1 MDNDAYKK
9 ALFRERTARESA
21 EKILEEK
28 SLELYNINKN
38 LESLVEARTQELQE
52 ARKTAEEANKA
63 KTDFLLKL
71 SHEIRTPVT
80 GIVGFSGMLK
90 EQGSFSEETEGI
102 VNGIYSCSALLD
114 ALMDDIYDFSD
125 LKKKRIVM
133 NKEPTKVR
141 SIVRNIEAIMS
152 TQAALKKLTLKV
164 SVSDAIPEYVET
176 DGKRLMQIII
186 NLVNNAVKYT
196 HKGSVS
202 IVADFVN
209 DEKLVIDVSDTGIG
223 MSEESLEEVFN
234 NFLQLDATSSGLGL
248 GLSLVKTH
256 IELLGGRITV
266 DSEEGGGSTFSVEL
280 PAPRAQKTKRIER
293 HDFKNIKSEP
303 NILLV
308 EDNMINTKILG
319 AYLSEITKSFDHATD
334 LTATRKLLG
343 QNNYDLIV
351 LDYFIEGGT
360 AVDCLKLI
368 SPENTS
374 VIVLTAS
381 NSEKIE
387 SDCIKNGADIFLTK
401 PIRKDTFIENI
412 KILLETDR

>member
-9 ALFRERTARESA
+9 ALFREKTARESA

-102 VNGIYSCSALLD
+102 VNGIYSCAALLD

-141 SIVRNIEAIMS
+141 SIVRNIESIMS
-152 TQAALKKLTLKV
+152 FQAVLKKLTLKV

-202 IVADFVN
+202 IIADFVN
-209 DEKLVIDVSDTGIG
+209 DEKLVINVSDTGIG

-343 QNNYDLIV
+343 
-351 LDYFIEGGT
+351 
-360 AVDCLKLI
+360 
-368 SPENTS
+368 
-374 VIVLTAS
+374 
-381 NSEKIE
+381 KITT
-387 SDCIKNGADIFLTK
+387 I
-401 PIRKDTFIENI
+401 
-412 KILLETDR
+412 